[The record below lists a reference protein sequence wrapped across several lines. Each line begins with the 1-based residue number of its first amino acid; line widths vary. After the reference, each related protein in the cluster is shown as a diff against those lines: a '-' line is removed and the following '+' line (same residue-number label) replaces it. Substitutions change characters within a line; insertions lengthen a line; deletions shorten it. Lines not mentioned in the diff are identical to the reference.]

1 MLAYYPASPAGH
13 SPLAAS
19 CLPNFPWPPPIHS
32 TAPCSRPA
40 HRISGRGVV
49 YCDATAQKVAGC
61 LPSATATSPTST
73 CTPRSP
79 PLFFTGI
86 PPPHSHLAIYCS
98 GSRPGT
104 CSPHLHPAAT
114 NLKKDLKHE
123 LPARFYFYPSFDRNQ
138 RQKIICI
145 PQSRYF
151 SCRY

>member
-1 MLAYYPASPAGH
+1 MRGEGFICRFSSDFCKSTLPPLVLSVAYPASPAGH

-104 CSPHLHPAAT
+104 CSPHLQLRP
-114 NLKKDLKHE
+114 
-123 LPARFYFYPSFDRNQ
+123 
-138 RQKIICI
+138 I
-145 PQSRYF
+145 
-151 SCRY
+151 